1 MRTLAWAAA
10 TALAANQIAA
20 QSLVSRV
27 DAVRDGRV
35 LMSFAARPGVCG
47 DGRGS
52 VWIQSSRITYASG
65 DREFVCITGPVRVAI
80 GRADKQTVSVRKWV
94 GGRWSGDASDV
105 DLGTVPASE
114 AAHYLLGLAHALAG
128 NSADDA
134 VSAAAFAD
142 ASDLSPDLTRLIR
155 DDDAS
160 LETRKQA
167 LLWLGESD
175 FPTADL
181 VRLRESLKPF
191 ALREH
196 YTFVLSQRH
205 EDAAIDGLIE
215 VARNDPDPEIRR
227 RAMFWLGQTKEAKAI
242 NFLRDIL
249 TR

>member
-1 MRTLAWAAA
+1 MKAAAWLAVSVIATSQLAAQTLA
-10 TALAANQIAA
+10 
-20 QSLVSRV
+20 SRV

-52 VWIQSSRITYASG
+52 VWIHNSRIDYSSG
-65 DREFVCITGPVRVAI
+65 DRRQVCIDGPVRVAI

-94 GGRWSGDASDV
+94 GGRWSVDASDV
-105 DLGTVPASE
+105 DLGTVSAAD
-114 AAHYLLGLAHALAG
+114 AAHYLLAVAHSLGG

-142 ASDLSPDLTRLIR
+142 TPDLSPDFMKLVR
-155 DDDAS
+155 DDEPS

-167 LLWLGESD
+167 LFWQGQSD

-205 EDAAIDGLIE
+205 EDAAVDGLID
-215 VARNDPDPEIRR
+215 VARHDPDSEVRKQ
-227 RAMFWLGQTKEAKAI
+227 AMFWLGQMKEPKAI
-242 NFLRDIL
+242 KFLQDIL